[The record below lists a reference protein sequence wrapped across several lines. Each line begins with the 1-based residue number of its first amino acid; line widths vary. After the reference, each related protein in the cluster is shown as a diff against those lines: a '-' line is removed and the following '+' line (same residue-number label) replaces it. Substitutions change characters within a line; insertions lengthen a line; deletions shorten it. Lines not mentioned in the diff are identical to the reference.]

1 MAISIFLNKQNFPQI
16 IYNKEDEF
24 EELIID
30 NAATIFG
37 DRSIYI
43 DIKHRIESSSL
54 GGVIPDGILIDLS
67 DLENPEFYLVEVEL
81 QIHDFFKHIFPQI
94 TKFFAFYKNSSE
106 RQKLTEKIFS
116 IFKQDDALRDKLKKM
131 IGSKEI
137 YKFLK
142 DTLENSQNI
151 LIIID
156 GLKSEFEEIM
166 DTYTDTW
173 GKMVKVQIINH
184 FRYENQ
190 NIITAEP
197 PFQNLEFGDAT
208 TSTDIEKPDTT
219 SYTEEFHLEG
229 CNENVRNI
237 YNRLKQ
243 SLLKIK
249 SGIRFN
255 PTKYYIGVYIKKQ
268 FTYIQC
274 YKKKLKVIVYLP
286 ENEVRETIHSQNHI
300 IKSHSEPAQ
309 RFWGGSGNN
318 PHSNC
323 AVEITDTEHFD
334 EIESLLQKV
343 VANNEE
349 S

>member
-1 MAISIFLNKQNFPQI
+1 MAVSVSLNGEIFEQVVYSQ
-16 IYNKEDEF
+16 EDDF
-24 EELIID
+24 EQLVAK
-30 NAATIFG
+30 NAETIFG
-37 DRSIYI
+37 DKSIYI
-43 DIKHRIESSSL
+43 NAKRKITTSAL
-54 GGVIPDGILIDLS
+54 GGTIPDGFLMDMS
-67 DLENPEFYLVEVEL
+67 DTDEPQFYLVEVEL
-81 QIHDFFKHIFPQI
+81 QSHDFFKHIFPQI
-94 TKFFAFYKNSSE
+94 TKFFAFYKNSSD

-116 IFKQDDALRDKLKKM
+116 ILREDDVLKDKLKKM

-142 DTLENSQNI
+142 DTLEDSQNI

-208 TSTDIEKPDTT
+208 TSTDIEKTDT
-219 SYTEEFHLEG
+219 SLYTEEFHLEG
-229 CNENVRNI
+229 CNENLRNI

-243 SLLKIK
+243 SFLKIK
-249 SGIRFN
+249 NEIRFN
-255 PTKYYIGVYIKKQ
+255 PTKYYIGVYVKRQ
-268 FTYIQC
+268 FAYIQC
-274 YKKKLKVIVYLP
+274 YKKKIKVIVYLP
-286 ENEVRETIHSQNHI
+286 ENEVREVIRSQNHV
-300 IKSHSEPAQ
+300 IKSHSESAQ
-309 RFWGGSGNN
+309 RFWGGGNN
-318 PHSNC
+318 PNC
-323 AVEITDTEHFD
+323 SVEIYDTEHFE
-334 EIESLLQKV
+334 EIETLLQKV

-349 S
+349 L